1 MKLKTFAITVLGLVF
16 FLMIGLPCSSILA
29 AENLPPGSILPDFK
43 IGGPNS
49 PQTKAYLGVPD
60 EKSFSLAQIKSK
72 LTLVE
77 FFDVF

>member
-1 MKLKTFAITVLGLVF
+1 MELKKFNPTLLGLVL
-16 FLMIGLPCSSILA
+16 FLVIGWPGLSIQA

-43 IGGPNS
+43 IGGPGS
-49 PQTKAYLGVPD
+49 SQTKAYLGVPD
-60 EKSFSLAQIKSK
+60 EKLFSLSQIKSK